1 MGYMY
6 SPLRIE
12 SFFVVFYPLT
22 QVSSSRAGLFASTS
36 SIDTSL
42 YLVSSRL
49 VLLHS
54 NSTIMVKI
62 KTLAPGI
69 LVVLASSLLQTSL
82 VTSVLALPVQ
92 SDHGQP
98 EKVAVDGKLAAA
110 VTRSAQSTQSTQTTA
125 AAAPLPTGTGSS
137 HPGLSR
143 RCSRSNA
150 LKPQTKVKRHK
161 PDSVKNYLQ
170 YHGIYKMP
178 FLVDASEDYIEVMIA
193 GIQNSAVFEQVK
205 TGGMSD
211 RVKAMH
217 DKALE
222 RIEEWRLQPK
232 CEDDDDDDA
241 FYYEDK
247 DVMDDDIPRLRVC
260 WWWDQLV
267 FRSRCSQAS
276 EDELVPRYA
285 PDGSLHEDYLVVQG
299 LHNTHSESLTS
310 IHTDTHTNTHS
321 ESHTKT
327 NPHTDSRGVQSTHVG
342 SGHSDSTAKPQVG
355 SEMDMEDMT
364 MDSDID
370 LDDLDQDHDDD
381 PMSNIVVS
389 SISKKGYK
397 GMIKAIRLA
406 AKNTRGLKEAER
418 KKALERCAE
427 WERDPDDPQEKER
440 VLWWYDV
447 LVHKGHYAR
456 KFEYRKHNVR
466 GSLTYWDHQAREG
479 KHKGKGKATR

>member
-1 MGYMY
+1 MLKRSISLLMAASMHTPTERESERMGYMY
-6 SPLRIE
+6 SP
-12 SFFVVFYPLT
+12 
-22 QVSSSRAGLFASTS
+22 AGLFASTS

-62 KTLAPGI
+62 KTLAPGV
-69 LVVLASSLLQTSL
+69 LVVLVLASSLLQTSL

-92 SDHGQP
+92 SDHGQL
-98 EKVAVDGKLAAA
+98 EKVAGDEKLAAV
-110 VTRSAQSTQSTQTTA
+110 VTRSAQSAQSTQTTA
-125 AAAPLPTGTGSS
+125 AAASSETSTGSS

-178 FLVDASEDYIEVMIA
+178 FLVDASEHFIEVMIA

-232 CEDDDDDDA
+232 CEDDDDEFA
-241 FYYEDK
+241 FEEK
-247 DVMDDDIPRLRVC
+247 DEMDDIPRLRVC

-267 FRSRCSQAS
+267 FHSRCSQGS
-276 EDELVPRYA
+276 ENVLVTKYA

-299 LHNTHSESLTS
+299 LQNTHPTTHSNT
-310 IHTDTHTNTHS
+310 HTD
-321 ESHTKT
+321 
-327 NPHTDSRGVQSTHVG
+327 PHRLQSTTVG
-342 SGHSDSTAKPQVG
+342 SNSGHLDSTRTGNDVNEEPIP
-355 SEMDMEDMT
+355 MD
-364 MDSDID
+364 
-370 LDDLDQDHDDD
+370 
-381 PMSNIVVS
+381 VKV
-389 SISKKGYK
+389 
-397 GMIKAIRLA
+397 
-406 AKNTRGLKEAER
+406 KNTPRAEFER
-418 KKALERCAE
+418 MIREIREKAGTVHNAVAEQKALQRCRE
-427 WERDPDDPQEKER
+427 WERAPDDVQDRER
-440 VLWWYDV
+440 IIWWDDV
-447 LVHKGHYAR
+447 MNHGSKWLESIGYHDHQVP
-456 KFEYRKHNVR
+456 
-466 GSLTYWDHQAREG
+466 GSLTYHDYLATRGEDL
-479 KHKGKGKATR
+479 KGKGKARY